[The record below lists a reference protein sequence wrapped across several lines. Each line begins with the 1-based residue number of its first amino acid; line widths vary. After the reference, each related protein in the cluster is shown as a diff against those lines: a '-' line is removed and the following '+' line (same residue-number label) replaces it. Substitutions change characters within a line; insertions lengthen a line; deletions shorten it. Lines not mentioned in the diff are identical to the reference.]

1 MSCRNL
7 STSKAI
13 SIDMICA
20 DDSHSDANFAVL
32 FDSCNTN
39 DEKKDD
45 SNTQMMNQNT
55 AVRSLNE
62 INGSTA

>member
-1 MSCRNL
+1 
-7 STSKAI
+7 
-13 SIDMICA
+13 MICA